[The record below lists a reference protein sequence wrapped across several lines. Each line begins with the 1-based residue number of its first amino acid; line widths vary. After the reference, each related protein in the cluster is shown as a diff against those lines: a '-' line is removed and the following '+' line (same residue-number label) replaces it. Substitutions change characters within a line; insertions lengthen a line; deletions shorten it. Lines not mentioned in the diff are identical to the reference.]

1 MFTNY
6 ICIHFVVQGVKK
18 NIYILILKLD
28 GVGPVDNRSSTYKLH
43 HIVEE
48 KEEEKI
54 GTCDT

>member
-6 ICIHFVVQGVKK
+6 ICIHFVVKGVKK

-48 KEEEKI
+48 KEEKNWYM
-54 GTCDT
+54 